1 MKTTNELQTLAT
13 QVRRDILRMTT
24 AAKSGHPGGSLGT
37 ADWMTA
43 MQFNILDQDPAKF
56 TMEGT
61 GQDMLFVSQGHI
73 TPVIY
78 STMARRG
85 FFPVEELKTFREFG
99 TRLQGHPSTEHGL
112 PGIRMASGSL
122 GQGMSVGIGAALG
135 KKMTGDSH
143 LVYTLHGDG
152 ELQEGQ
158 IWEAVMFAGAKH
170 VDNLIST
177 IDYNHQ
183 QIDGTIQQV
192 MDLGD
197 LKAKF
202 EAFMWTVV
210 VIANGNDMQ
219 QVLTRLRHPHHRD
232 GLRRRLHA
240 GHQQI
245 PRLRPLRRRPA
256 QSPRT
261 AARDRTRRL
270 LSRAL
275 PSPICNARRDY
286 APISSIGHT
295 VRYRTSP
302 RRSWKHTPNSRGVF
316 NIKEST
322 QERVLCNT

>member
-1 MKTTNELQTLAT
+1 MKTLQELQAIAT

-37 ADWMTA
+37 ADWFVA
-43 MQFNILDQDPAKF
+43 MNFNVMDFDPQKF
-56 TMEGT
+56 TMEGD

-85 FFPVEELKTFREFG
+85 YFPVDELKTFRQFG

-135 KKMTGDSH
+135 KKMTGDKH
-143 LVYTLHGDG
+143 LVYTMHGDG

-158 IWEAVMFAGAKH
+158 IWEAVMFAGAKG

-177 IDYNHQ
+177 VDFNHQ
-183 QIDGTIQQV
+183 QIDGTTQQV

-202 EAFMWTVV
+202 EAFQWTVV
-210 VIANGNDMQ
+210 VIENGNDMQ
-219 QVLTRLRHPHHRD
+219 QVLD
-232 GLRRRLHA
+232 GMAKAKTLTGQGKPVCVILTTEMGYGVDFMQGINKYHGSVLSA
-240 GHQQI
+240 DDL
-245 PRLRPLRRRPA
+245 PKALA
-256 QSPRT
+256 Q
-261 AARDRTRRL
+261 
-270 LSRAL
+270 L
-275 PSPICNARRDY
+275 PETLGD
-286 APISSIGHT
+286 
-295 VRYRTSP
+295 
-302 RRSWKHTPNSRGVF
+302 F
-316 NIKEST
+316 
-322 QERVLCNT
+322 

>member
-1 MKTTNELQTLAT
+1 MKSTKELQTIAT

-43 MQFNILDQDPAKF
+43 MQFNIMNHDPERF
-56 TMEGT
+56 TMDGK

-85 FFPVEELKTFREFG
+85 FFPVSELSTFRIFG
-99 TRLQGHPSTEHGL
+99 TRLQGHPSTAHNL

-135 KKMTGDSH
+135 KKMTGDDT

-158 IWEAVMFAGAKH
+158 IWEAAMFAGAKH

-177 IDYNHQ
+177 IDYNRQ
-183 QIDGTIQQV
+183 QIDGTTDQV

-202 EAFMWTVV
+202 ESFMWKVV
-210 VIANGNDMQ
+210 VIKNGNDMQ
-219 QVLTRLRHPHHRD
+219 QVLD
-232 GLRRRLHA
+232 GMAEAKAMTGKGSPVCVILTTEMGYGVDFMQGTNKYHGAVLSA
-240 GHQQI
+240 DDLPKALAQI
-245 PRLRPLRRRPA
+245 EETLG
-256 QSPRT
+256 
-261 AARDRTRRL
+261 D
-270 LSRAL
+270 
-275 PSPICNARRDY
+275 
-286 APISSIGHT
+286 
-295 VRYRTSP
+295 
-302 RRSWKHTPNSRGVF
+302 F
-316 NIKEST
+316 
-322 QERVLCNT
+322 